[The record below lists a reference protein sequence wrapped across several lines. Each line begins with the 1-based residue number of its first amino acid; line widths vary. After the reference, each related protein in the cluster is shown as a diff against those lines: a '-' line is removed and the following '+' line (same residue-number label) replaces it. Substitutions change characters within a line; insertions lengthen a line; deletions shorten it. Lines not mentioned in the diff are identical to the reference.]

1 MRALRYKKNEQGF
14 TLIEI
19 IAVLLLLGFLA
30 AVIVPKYNSLISDAK
45 TKAMNA
51 ALAEGVA
58 RVNAAAAS
66 YILTGGGSAP
76 TNFSN
81 LNTSMLSTYAG
92 DYQLSFSSATSSS
105 VQVSAVGV
113 GSNVTGNTG
122 GTTVTLPQ

>member
-1 MRALRYKKNEQGF
+1 MKALCSKKNEQGF

-19 IAVLLLLGFLA
+19 IAVLLLLGFFA
-30 AVIVPKYNSLISDAK
+30 AVIVPKYKSLIADAK
-45 TKAMNA
+45 NKAVNA

-66 YILTGGGSAP
+66 YILTGGGTAP
-76 TNFSN
+76 SLYTQ

-92 DYQLSFSSATSSS
+92 DYQLSFSPATSSS

-113 GSNVTGNTG
+113 GANVTGSTG

>member
-1 MRALRYKKNEQGF
+1 MKTTLDRKTEQGF
-14 TLIEI
+14 TMIEI
-19 IAVLLLLGFLA
+19 IAVLVLLGVLA
-30 AVIVPKYNSLISDAK
+30 AIIVPKYNSLVADAK
-45 TKAMNA
+45 TKAVNA
-51 ALAEGVA
+51 ALAEGIA

-92 DYQLSFSSATSSS
+92 DYRLSFSSATSSS

-113 GSNVTGNTG
+113 GANVTGSTG

>member
-1 MRALRYKKNEQGF
+1 MKALCSKKNEQGF

-30 AVIVPKYNSLISDAK
+30 AVIVPQYNRLIADAK
-45 TKAMNA
+45 NKAMNA

-66 YILTGGGSAP
+66 YILTGGGTAP
-76 TNFSN
+76 SLYTQ

-92 DYQLSFSSATSSS
+92 DYRLSFSSATSSS

-113 GSNVTGNTG
+113 GPNVTGSTG